1 MRHFSI
7 AAAFALAMA
16 GAGAVASDQA
26 VPLQLTVFPCA
37 ADSAVAPTLSPWAMQ
52 RPPSR
57 IPVTPDWQRV
67 GPVWKGSLTLAP
79 GAYMLIINSPHCSG
93 GALRWVA
100 IPGAQRHLAL
110 TINEANV
117 RPIDGGSFYGIIYGY
132 LPTPTATVEVMRAD
146 TLLGEQTRK
155 SVPTDGD
162 TYQIGSLYPGP
173 YVVRIAFGNVV
184 ASRDVTI
191 GRTSDTVTVRADLT
205 IDDAARIVQEQANGS
220 HFVHV
225 PNSQSTDAKSFVLG
239 AASVNGWTTKPLP
252 PP

>member
-1 MRHFSI
+1 M
-7 AAAFALAMA
+7 
-16 GAGAVASDQA
+16 
-26 VPLQLTVFPCA
+26 
-37 ADSAVAPTLSPWAMQ
+37 
-52 RPPSR
+52 
-57 IPVTPDWQRV
+57 
-67 GPVWKGSLTLAP
+67 
-79 GAYMLIINSPHCSG
+79 
-93 GALRWVA
+93 A

-205 IDDAARIVQEQANGS
+205 IDDAARIVQEQADGS